1 MIKFLRNFNEDDL
14 YEPFYEELTNLLTK
28 KVDRYY
34 PSLTFLT
41 INQKKKFE
49 KYCRSNIIHK
59 SYRLNVTYKYIYD
72 ENKFPYLI
80 YLSKKKAEENLEAIN
95 KKKKIHTIVFS
106 GSHFDKVCRATI
118 EKNYRF
124 ETVLSDIR
132 LYENEIKPKNY
143 SIIMKN
149 FKWINKTKKQDEKE
163 VNITDKDVLKK
174 DIYNIPITKRLPK
187 EIITPKE
194 QIVKSPPT
202 ISSLSIID
210 KIIANKENKKKLE
223 KSLKIIKSLIN

>member
-95 KKKKIHTIVFS
+95 KRKKIHTIVFS

>member
-95 KKKKIHTIVFS
+95 KKKNTYYCVFW
-106 GSHFDKVCRATI
+106 F
-118 EKNYRF
+118 
-124 ETVLSDIR
+124 
-132 LYENEIKPKNY
+132 
-143 SIIMKN
+143 
-149 FKWINKTKKQDEKE
+149 
-163 VNITDKDVLKK
+163 
-174 DIYNIPITKRLPK
+174 
-187 EIITPKE
+187 
-194 QIVKSPPT
+194 
-202 ISSLSIID
+202 SL
-210 KIIANKENKKKLE
+210 
-223 KSLKIIKSLIN
+223 

>member
-72 ENKFPYLI
+72 ENKFRYLI

-95 KKKKIHTIVFS
+95 KKKIHTIVFS

-187 EIITPKE
+187 EIITPRE

-202 ISSLSIID
+202 VSSLSIID

>member
-1 MIKFLRNFNEDDL
+1 M
-14 YEPFYEELTNLLTK
+14 
-28 KVDRYY
+28 
-34 PSLTFLT
+34 
-41 INQKKKFE
+41 
-49 KYCRSNIIHK
+49 
-59 SYRLNVTYKYIYD
+59 
-72 ENKFPYLI
+72 
-80 YLSKKKAEENLEAIN
+80 
-95 KKKKIHTIVFS
+95 FS

-149 FKWINKTKKQDEKE
+149 FKWDNRTKKQDEKE

-187 EIITPKE
+187 EIITPRE

-202 ISSLSIID
+202 VSSLSIID